1 MAGAGD
7 LAGALGGAIGQL
19 PTDELHQAAAWLDET
34 GRPTLAEVADGS
46 SSDELAQAVALFDQ
60 AHEAIDDALALCE
73 NTRQHVLD
81 YLTELGLARYGDS
94 PPSLPHPSTTP
105 RVPTDS
111 AGDRSWVD
119 RVRERLPR
127 YEGGQTTGLIYDQ
140 DGNEIHSASGREEV
154 SERARLILHNSDVF
168 PPADTR
174 GAPGVVLHV
183 ETKYAQRMKETGQTY
198 GVIVLNNRM
207 CPGDFNC
214 EAAVRAI
221 LPRGSVLVVWQ
232 PGRDAP
238 IEIHGEA
245 RP

>member
-7 LAGALGGAIGQL
+7 LAGSLGGAIGHL
-19 PTDELHQAAAWLDET
+19 PIDDLHQAAAWLDEH
-34 GRPTLAEVADGS
+34 GRPTLAEVTDGS

-60 AHEAIDDALALCE
+60 AREAIDDALALCE

-94 PPSLPHPSTTP
+94 PPSLPHPSSTP

-119 RVRERLPR
+119 QVRGRLPLR
-127 YEGGQTTGLIYDQ
+127 EGGQTVGLIYDQ
-140 DGNEIHSASGREEV
+140 DGNEFQEASGREGV
-154 SERARLILHNSDVF
+154 SERARLTLHDSETF
-168 PPADTR
+168 PANPR
-174 GAPGVVLHV
+174 GAPAAFTHV

-198 GVIVLNNRM
+198 GVVVLNNAM
-207 CPGDFNC
+207 CTGPQRC
-214 EAAVRAI
+214 AVAIRAI
-221 LPRGSVLVVWQ
+221 LPRGATLVVWE
-232 PGRDAP
+232 PGATQP
-238 IEIHGEA
+238 IEIRGEA